1 MFRKRKF
8 KTNQYIETEQAAWEY
23 DKKILSQ
30 NCCDDHTISVG
41 YATHSVEDYEELVP
55 LVLDVAESI
64 LRDCTVFTW
73 LKTPPVQTAV
83 SHSLWPRIKSTKND
97 FPNLAAQYASENHPE
112 SFFDGNC
119 EILSKTRGLNR
130 TLMQRFFLIPNCATA
145 FRHKI
150 YGFYTSPTID
160 YSRPYEE
167 ILLSVLHPLPDYTIS
182 YENFHVE
189 LNIQMN
195 PAAELESAV
204 LEQIQ
209 QICKIH
215 GKELI

>member
-1 MFRKRKF
+1 MFGKQKS
-8 KTNQYIETEQAAWEY
+8 KINQYVEAEQATWEHN
-23 DKKILSQ
+23 KNILSL
-30 NCCDDHTISVG
+30 NPCDDRTISVG

-55 LVLDVAESI
+55 FVLDVAESI

-73 LKTPPVQTAV
+73 LKTPPVQTAD
-83 SHSLWPRIKSTKND
+83 SHSLWTHIKTGKND
-97 FPNLAAQYASENHPE
+97 LPNLAAQYASENHPE

-119 EILSKTRGLNR
+119 EILAKTRGLNR

-145 FRHKI
+145 FQHKI
-150 YGFYTSPTID
+150 YGFYTSPIIND
-160 YSRPYEE
+160 SRPYED

-195 PAAELESAV
+195 PASVSESAV
-204 LEQIQ
+204 LHQIQ
-209 QICKIH
+209 RICKIH
-215 GKELI
+215 GKELT